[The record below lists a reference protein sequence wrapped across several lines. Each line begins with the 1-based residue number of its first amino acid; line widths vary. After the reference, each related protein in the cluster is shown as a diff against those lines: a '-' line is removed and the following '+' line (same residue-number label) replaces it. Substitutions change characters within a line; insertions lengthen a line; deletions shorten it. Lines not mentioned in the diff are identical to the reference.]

1 MSGWQ
6 ADARSALLPAFAYC
20 LTLLVIALLGGGW
33 LALGRVD
40 PLLAVPGAGWA
51 AVVTVWTMR
60 GRPIAWA
67 LVVSAGAGTIMLG
80 AILLIDAMD
89 GLRGGEWMVAMI
101 ALFASGQITTVVAHR
116 GAVLAGERRWA
127 QRLVALVG
135 LPLLAIGWTALAWPM
150 VENAYRFELVPEQR
164 PRVAWITSLPIGNLR
179 STSLEPDESQYERD
193 SVEDP
198 IALFLSRTTR
208 DSRLVMIDAAAL
220 ADADVLL
227 LAHPPALDP
236 AQLVAIDD
244 WVRGGGR
251 AVVLADGLSSWSPG
265 WPLGDPRNAPV
276 TSLLG
281 PLLAHWGLE
290 LAAPDGLA
298 ESRIILRD
306 SGQRLELLSAGRF
319 RNRDSRCEVRAQ
331 GLIAECRI
339 GRGYALLVADAD
351 LLAPQL
357 WAGQRG
363 ASSSVDWR
371 SGNMLW
377 LLDKLGGD
385 ANRAFASPSWSKRRE
400 PMVEGES

>member
-1 MSGWQ
+1 MTGWR
-6 ADARSALLPAFAYC
+6 ADVRVLLLPISAYS
-20 LTLLVIALLGGGW
+20 LTLVTIAMLGGGW

-51 AVVTVWTMR
+51 AVVAIWAMR
-60 GRPIAWA
+60 GRPIGWA
-67 LVVSAGAGTIMLG
+67 LVVSAGSGAIMLG
-80 AILLIDAMD
+80 VVLLADAMD
-89 GLRGGEWMVAMI
+89 GLRGGEWMIAVI
-101 ALFASGQITTVVAHR
+101 ALFASAQITAAVAQS
-116 GAVLAGERRWA
+116 GARLAGTRRWA
-127 QRLVALVG
+127 QRLLAFIG
-135 LPLLAIGWTALAWPM
+135 LPLLAMGWTVLAWPI
-150 VENAYRFELVPEQR
+150 VEGAYRVERPPEQR
-164 PRVAWITSLPIGNLR
+164 PRVAWLTSLPVGRLG
-179 STSLEPDESQYERD
+179 STGLTPRLSSAELTLA
-193 SVEDP
+193 EDP
-198 IALFLSRTTR
+198 VAQLLAQTTR
-208 DSRLVMIDAAAL
+208 DRRLVTVDAAAL
-220 ADADVLL
+220 GNADVLL

-251 AVVLADGLSSWSPG
+251 AMVFADGLSSWPAS
-265 WPLGDPRNAPV
+265 WPLGDPRNPPV
-276 TSLLG
+276 TSMLG
-281 PLLAHWGLE
+281 ALLAHWGLD
-290 LAAPDGLA
+290 LAAPEGLA

-319 RNRDSRCEVRAQ
+319 RNRDSRCIVRAQ

-339 GRGYALLVADAD
+339 GRGHALLVADAD

-357 WAGQRG
+357 WAGRQG

-385 ANRAFASPSWSKRRE
+385 ASRAFAAPSWSKRRE